1 MKRFGL
7 ISLSIISLVIILAHY
22 AQASIHFQQFNIND
36 YSKEQLPREE
46 LVKEIQTFVVR
57 TLPKIENCNERGEGE
72 FQSIFCTNIY
82 EADRIR
88 LAYILGYNANL
99 KPEAITKTNHV
110 RKLIFPAN
118 AKIYNENLSLKEENG
133 DGNVYDN
140 DSDGGIP
147 NPHKVKKQPY
157 HDNIDGNFKFGMAT
171 EIGLR
176 DCAIDN
182 SGQSQTRL
190 KALNPQLETTDTNTQ
205 DKTSN
210 NAKNTKQKPP
220 EYPLIGCQDIKLVLK
235 QFLSQNYINH
245 ILDNSPHIGW
255 LNFSQS
261 EKINMQLSQK
271 EINNANGT
279 ILSDGEY
286 QDIKS
291 RCAVTGLQ
299 ALLICPAM
307 RTTGGLTQAGLNI
320 IQKSMVLNPKFT
332 NSRTKGGF
340 VLYSSW
346 VEFRNISNLILIIA
360 FMIMIA
366 AYVTNRQLDVYN
378 LRKMLPKFIVIAIL
392 INASFLIMQVAVD
405 ISNIVGVGMFSLLS
419 NIMPFNY
426 DVMKTVSTV
435 LAGGLIIGSVALAPL
450 IGIAVL
456 IPVILCA
463 MLSVVIMVVMLA
475 LRDSAF
481 IVLLVL
487 TPVALISLLFPNSDR
502 FYQVWK
508 KSIWTILIIPPMI
521 GLTFGSGKFLSGL
534 MFQVGGLMQIFYIVP
549 LALQFYLLP
558 KILLN
563 SIKNLPLI
571 GNQIASTLDKIPD
584 GITDKYR
591 SSEFHKQATINFRA
605 KRSRSIK
612 RAKFDKK
619 HPLANSAY
627 LAANKLNQGKN
638 KVVDKFLPG
647 YDTLMQAPAFDREA
661 FEELVKNSYKMDPNI
676 AQYYLKENDI
686 MDKGLLNQYQKG
698 LNSLSTEASTQLQTM
713 LRNNNPDQ
721 ILSSILKVSDD
732 GEGDAQ
738 AILKGFNQYLER
750 GGDYSNLSII
760 AKNVEDNY
768 KKEGKFTDAA
778 FLKNIRDDAKK
789 SKKRIDYSEQL
800 DILQKM
806 QPADQINLT
815 ADYFN
820 SVSDWKKFKGFK
832 AGDVQDAAFR
842 KFIATPVGQAQLD
855 KIRAQSAQNTNAANY
870 LSQF

>member
-1 MKRFGL
+1 
-7 ISLSIISLVIILAHY
+7 
-22 AQASIHFQQFNIND
+22 
-36 YSKEQLPREE
+36 
-46 LVKEIQTFVVR
+46 
-57 TLPKIENCNERGEGE
+57 
-72 FQSIFCTNIY
+72 
-82 EADRIR
+82 
-88 LAYILGYNANL
+88 
-99 KPEAITKTNHV
+99 
-110 RKLIFPAN
+110 
-118 AKIYNENLSLKEENG
+118 
-133 DGNVYDN
+133 
-140 DSDGGIP
+140 
-147 NPHKVKKQPY
+147 
-157 HDNIDGNFKFGMAT
+157 
-171 EIGLR
+171 
-176 DCAIDN
+176 
-182 SGQSQTRL
+182 
-190 KALNPQLETTDTNTQ
+190 
-205 DKTSN
+205 
-210 NAKNTKQKPP
+210 
-220 EYPLIGCQDIKLVLK
+220 
-235 QFLSQNYINH
+235 
-245 ILDNSPHIGW
+245 
-255 LNFSQS
+255 
-261 EKINMQLSQK
+261 
-271 EINNANGT
+271 
-279 ILSDGEY
+279 
-286 QDIKS
+286 
-291 RCAVTGLQ
+291 
-299 ALLICPAM
+299 
-307 RTTGGLTQAGLNI
+307 
-320 IQKSMVLNPKFT
+320 
-332 NSRTKGGF
+332 
-340 VLYSSW
+340 
-346 VEFRNISNLILIIA
+346 
-360 FMIMIA
+360 MIA

-475 LRDSAF
+475 LRDSVF

-549 LALQFYLLP
+549 LAIQFYLLP

-584 GITDKYR
+584 GVTDKYR
-591 SSEFHKQATINFRA
+591 SSEFHKQATINFKA

-661 FEELVKNSYKMDPNI
+661 FEELVKNSYKMDPNV

-686 MDKGLLNQYQKG
+686 MDKGTLNEHQKG
-698 LNSLSTEASTQLQTM
+698 LNNLSTEASTQLQTM

-760 AKNVEDNY
+760 AKNIEDNY

-800 DILQKM
+800 DVLQKM

-842 KFIATPVGQAQLD
+842 KFMATPVGQAQLD

>member
-1 MKRFGL
+1 MKRFSL

-118 AKIYNENLSLKEENG
+118 AKIYNENRSLKEENG

-210 NAKNTKQKPP
+210 NAKKTKQKPP

-245 ILDNSPHIGW
+245 ILDNSPHISW

-271 EINNANGT
+271 EIDNANGA

-534 MFQVGGLMQIFYIVP
+534 MFQVGGLLQIFYIVP

-584 GITDKYR
+584 GVTDKYR

-638 KVVDKFLPG
+638 KVVDKFLSG

-661 FEELVKNSYKMDPNI
+661 FEELVKNSYKMDPNV

-732 GEGDAQ
+732 GEGNAQ

-750 GGDYSNLSII
+750 GGDYANLSVI

-778 FLKNIRDDAKK
+778 FLKKIRDDAKK
-789 SKKRIDYSEQL
+789 NKERIDYSEQL
-800 DILQKM
+800 DVLQKM
-806 QPADQINLT
+806 KPADQINLT
-815 ADYFN
+815 SEYFN

-842 KFIATPVGQAQLD
+842 KFMATPAGQAQLD

>member
-1 MKRFGL
+1 
-7 ISLSIISLVIILAHY
+7 
-22 AQASIHFQQFNIND
+22 
-36 YSKEQLPREE
+36 
-46 LVKEIQTFVVR
+46 
-57 TLPKIENCNERGEGE
+57 
-72 FQSIFCTNIY
+72 
-82 EADRIR
+82 
-88 LAYILGYNANL
+88 
-99 KPEAITKTNHV
+99 
-110 RKLIFPAN
+110 
-118 AKIYNENLSLKEENG
+118 
-133 DGNVYDN
+133 
-140 DSDGGIP
+140 
-147 NPHKVKKQPY
+147 
-157 HDNIDGNFKFGMAT
+157 
-171 EIGLR
+171 
-176 DCAIDN
+176 
-182 SGQSQTRL
+182 
-190 KALNPQLETTDTNTQ
+190 
-205 DKTSN
+205 
-210 NAKNTKQKPP
+210 
-220 EYPLIGCQDIKLVLK
+220 
-235 QFLSQNYINH
+235 
-245 ILDNSPHIGW
+245 
-255 LNFSQS
+255 
-261 EKINMQLSQK
+261 
-271 EINNANGT
+271 
-279 ILSDGEY
+279 
-286 QDIKS
+286 
-291 RCAVTGLQ
+291 
-299 ALLICPAM
+299 
-307 RTTGGLTQAGLNI
+307 
-320 IQKSMVLNPKFT
+320 
-332 NSRTKGGF
+332 
-340 VLYSSW
+340 
-346 VEFRNISNLILIIA
+346 
-360 FMIMIA
+360 
-366 AYVTNRQLDVYN
+366 
-378 LRKMLPKFIVIAIL
+378 
-392 INASFLIMQVAVD
+392 
-405 ISNIVGVGMFSLLS
+405 
-419 NIMPFNY
+419 
-426 DVMKTVSTV
+426 
-435 LAGGLIIGSVALAPL
+435 
-450 IGIAVL
+450 
-456 IPVILCA
+456 
-463 MLSVVIMVVMLA
+463 
-475 LRDSAF
+475 
-481 IVLLVL
+481 LLVL

-549 LALQFYLLP
+549 LAIQFYLLP

-591 SSEFHKQATINFRA
+591 SSEFHKQATINFKA
-605 KRSRSIK
+605 KRSRSVK

-661 FEELVKNSYKMDPNI
+661 FEELVKNSYKMDPNV

-800 DILQKM
+800 DVLQKM

-842 KFIATPVGQAQLD
+842 KFMATPVGQAQLD